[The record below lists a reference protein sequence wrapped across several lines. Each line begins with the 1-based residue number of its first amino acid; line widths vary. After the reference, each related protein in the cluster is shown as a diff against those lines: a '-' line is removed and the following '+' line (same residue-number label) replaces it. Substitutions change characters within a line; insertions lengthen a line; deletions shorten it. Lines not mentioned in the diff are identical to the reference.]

1 MMKKYILLYFI
12 FVLNIVPSFSQT
24 YFVENFDQLFVGSP
38 AAPPGWKQTRIQS
51 ILTANGERDWTQNF
65 WSGSMWVYPTFGIRP
80 PNAVSGS
87 GVLYIEDVSFGSST
101 VALSE
106 RRLESPIIDLSTS
119 VSPYLRFYYFNRE
132 APGQTMHVRMVI
144 SADSGRTWNT
154 LSNILNGF
162 HTSINSWDRINI
174 PIPPRYRKTGV
185 RIGIAIVNKFGS
197 NNPFID
203 SVVIEEY
210 TPPTIFSNGSGNWNA
225 TSTWIGGII
234 PTSENHVVIGTGHTI
249 TAATTGFPTAGIIS
263 RCQDLTVDG
272 TLNYGTGNTN
282 LLHVQGNLEVNGTLN
297 AFNGISGRMVVVGG
311 SVTLN
316 SGSNAILNTNPT
328 VNMGNANSLPLV
340 NFNVNTSGFIFNN
353 SGPAFFTNNG
363 NLSSGTKRIVNVIH
377 IGSDTFTYVGDTAY
391 VIQTFALRNGFVNPN
406 NTLAIGN
413 FTSPNT
419 ANCNIQIVRGRFVSE
434 PIWDNRN
441 ITSRSVGYHYSNTVS
456 VEPITLQ
463 QGFEIPI
470 VSGLRTVSNIIY
482 MNTHNNVSL
491 TDSVRVLGGLQF
503 VRGIINTTTNRFIW
517 YSGTAASLGAGVQP
531 SVVSPSTNHGSYIN
545 GPMRVDFQAANVTY
559 NIPLGVG
566 SNFNTPTLSNNGRR
580 LLTIAPGVSFPAN
593 TQILFQPIQSQAI
606 GTANSPA
613 VTLMGTRSYRIQRL
627 NTGDF
632 PVTTTLTMEMLN
644 NNGTNT
650 DSLFG
655 NQNQLYIVQSPN
667 ITGAWNT
674 RSTLSGL
681 AAVFAQNTYYTRSAS
696 GIGPLNTQGEFFSFA
711 SQAVAVRYDSNTV
724 TRETGSFSGGVPLT
738 NLRIMRVDIQSSGI
752 VVKSRVQKLLFRTTG
767 TNNTAPIVKAKVFYT
782 GNNGTFSNTTPFGAD
797 VNSPTDTMEFTG
809 SVPLIAGSNF
819 FWLVYDMNGSS
830 ISGDSVTAHPVSVT
844 IDGISDSLRLPPP
857 GRRISVA
864 PMQFV
869 NATTTHTNLSPI
881 TRGTTRNDMIRLR
894 VNMTSLGS
902 TIQLEGI
909 NANNIGSTNPFLDV
923 DSITVWYTGNN
934 PNFVSP
940 IYFGGLTARVGAFT
954 IIGSQDLLSD
964 SNFFW
969 ITYNVPSF
977 ASTGNTLDAAIT
989 SMSIGGV
996 VRTPIVSSPAGS
1008 RNIISSYC
1016 VSEALDSNDS
1026 DIGRVTFINGRDT
1039 LLNFGNG
1046 CGNNQSW
1053 AKGTYTNNTNISG
1066 INMQRGAN
1074 ISFTICYASSSS
1086 LFVPSGAAIYID
1098 LNRNGTW
1105 ESNEMLWAASATSS
1119 SNFTGSIN
1127 IPCNVN
1133 LGSTRMRIVLQEG
1146 TILTSFNG
1154 CGQYSFGETEDYTIN
1169 IVEQTPQFISTTTI
1183 QQLGTA
1189 AAANANI
1196 PILYLPLVIKS
1207 SDCLKGAVSNF
1218 YMRTIGSTD
1227 TTDISAAK
1235 IYKTNGNTFNTTT
1248 LLATINNPGARLIFN
1263 ITDSTQNDTNHYWL
1277 TYDIA
1282 SGATGNNVLDAQFDS
1297 ITFQSVRYIPLV
1309 SNPSGNLTITAPMS
1323 YISATSQHPLLSKVI
1338 KGTSN
1343 NIMLR
1348 IPVIMSPTGAPLQ
1361 ATQFNLNTAGSS
1373 NPLTSI
1379 DSIYV
1384 WYTGNNSSFVNPLLF
1399 GVSPAQGGAFAINGV
1414 RNLLNDTNYFW
1425 LTYKISATANTA
1437 DSVDAV
1443 LSNIVIAGINR
1454 IPADSNPIGSRKIRN
1469 QYCVSFAAEVDDG
1482 EILNVTIGSL
1492 NNSSTCSTTGGP
1504 GSVLNKFSDY
1514 SASVS
1519 PVTLVAGKPIP
1530 FSVHTA
1536 TCGGNFQSA
1545 LGIWID
1551 INDDGDYTDA
1561 GEQLHTSP
1569 LFTYGPSMFRTG
1581 NLILPCPDVDGN
1593 YRIRVSLIETNTLP
1607 ITSCQNYSYGETE
1620 EYIVRVVKETP
1631 SLQFASAI
1639 QRTDTIEANTR
1650 NNPILRIPIK
1660 ANVNNC
1666 NLSIISQLRFR
1677 ANGTTQISNIT
1688 AAKIYKTTSA
1698 LFDTIRLLGV
1708 VNNPAISFA
1717 INIQDTLGFDT
1728 SFYWLAYDISST
1740 AANNN
1745 QLDAQFDSLL
1755 YNGSWQIPSVTNPA
1769 GNALVFTFMK
1779 YISSTAEH
1787 PTFSNPDQGAANVQI
1802 LRIPVTMST
1811 LGQALSLTQL
1821 QLSTLGTNNALSN
1834 IDSIKVWY
1842 TGTNSTFSSSQLF
1855 AATGSQNGAY
1865 AMNGNITLQFGI
1877 NYFWVTYKLKSNA
1890 IIGDT
1895 LDASLVNLT
1904 INGVQRIPTLSS
1916 PVGFL
1921 RIRPNYCT
1929 PTYSSGTAFNHFI
1942 SAVNLSNL
1950 SYVGSASSAPYFTYF
1965 DSLQAILQ
1973 RGVTYTLTVTPGTQ
1987 SGNTIVAWID
1997 YNNDGTYVVAEKI
2010 GEVISVG
2017 ANPAFATFTFTV
2029 PLNTPLLTTRLRI
2042 LLNDSAGSNFPAC
2055 MSSLVGETKDFAL
2068 QINAATSPVTYIWN
2082 QTGAASFTTPSNWT
2096 PARTNINLNDRLV
2109 FNSGGNITVTSVPTQ
2124 TVASITIL
2132 NNTHVTLQSTSAAN
2146 LGANDSLN
2154 LTSGRITTGNN
2165 VTIRCGS
2172 NTQLNNGVNMGTITG
2187 SGYVNGRLQRWI
2199 NNLGSYAFPVN
2210 YVDTART
2217 TTLNFTAAPTTPG
2230 TVTVTFIPGI
2240 PGTSGLPFID
2250 NSINLNRVA
2259 ENGVWRINPEN
2270 GLAGGTFNLTLRA
2283 DAFRGVQNI
2292 ALLSLIR
2299 RNDSLSNWINSGS
2312 FAAASG
2318 TTNSFILNRT
2328 GLTQFGEFTV
2338 AGNVSTNPL
2347 PVVLVS
2353 FNAVANQNDAYLNW
2367 TTAFEQNNK
2376 GFHVE
2381 RSFNMINFERIGFVG
2396 GKINSQ
2402 TTNEYS
2408 YFDKAI
2414 FKQVETAYYR
2424 LLQEDM
2430 DGHTEYSETRV
2441 VHAVNGN
2448 GNIIISPNPFVTNT
2462 ALVFNNAT
2470 EGNYSVFITDAQGR
2484 LIAETNL
2491 TLASGK
2497 ATITLEALNSIAPG
2511 IYFIQVK
2518 GYSNNIFK
2526 IVKSAY

>member
-1 MMKKYILLYFI
+1 MMKKNALILLLSFFSI
-12 FVLNIVPSFSQT
+12 TTSFSQT

-38 AAPPGWKQTRIQS
+38 SAPPGWKQTRIQS
-51 ILTANGERDWTQNF
+51 ILTTNGERDWTQNF
-65 WSGSMWVYPTFGIRP
+65 WSGSFWVYPTFGIRP

-87 GVLYIEDVSFGSST
+87 GVLYIEDVNFGSSN

-106 RRLESPIIDLSTS
+106 RRLESPLIDLSTS
-119 VSPYLRFYYFNRE
+119 TSPYLRFFYFNRE

-162 HTSINSWDRINI
+162 HTNTNSWDRISI

-197 NNPFID
+197 NNPFVD
-203 SVVIEEY
+203 SMVVEEY
-210 TPPTIFSNGSGNWNA
+210 TPTTIFSNGSGNWNA

-234 PTSENHVVIGTGHTI
+234 PTSENHVVIGTGHTV

-340 NFNVNTSGFIFNN
+340 NFSVNTSGFIFNN
-353 SGPAFFTNNG
+353 AGPAFFTNNG
-363 NLSSGTKRIVNVIH
+363 NLSSGSKRIVNVIH

-391 VIQTFALRNGFVNPN
+391 VIQTFALRDGFVNPN

-413 FTSPNT
+413 FTTPNT
-419 ANCNIQIVRGRFVSE
+419 ANCNVQIVRGRFISE

-441 ITSRSVGYHYSNTVS
+441 ITSRSIGYHYSNTVS

-463 QGFEIPI
+463 QGFEIPM
-470 VSGLRTVSNIIY
+470 VLGVRTVSNIIY

-531 SVVSPSTNHGSYIN
+531 SVISPSTNHGSYIN
-545 GPMRVDFQAANVTY
+545 GPMRVDFQTANVTY

-566 SNFNTPTLSNNGRR
+566 GNFNAPTLSNNGRR
-580 LLTIAPGVSFPAN
+580 LLTIAPGASFPAN

-632 PVTTTLTMEMLN
+632 PVTTTLTLEMLN
-644 NNGTNT
+644 NNGANT
-650 DSLFG
+650 DSLYG

-667 ITGAWNT
+667 ITGPWNT

-681 AAVFAQNTYYTRSAS
+681 AAVFAPNTYYARSAS
-696 GIGPLNTQGEFFSFA
+696 GLGPLNTQGEFLSFA

-724 TRETGSFSGGVPLT
+724 TRETGTFSGGVPLT
-738 NLRIMRVDIQSSGI
+738 NLRIMRVDIQSSGV

-767 TNNTAPIVKAKVFYT
+767 TSNTAPIVKAKVFFT
-782 GNNGTFSNTTPFGAD
+782 GNNETFSNTTPFGVD

-830 ISGDSVTAHPVSVT
+830 ISGDSVTAHPVTVT
-844 IDGISDSLRLPPP
+844 IDGTTHSLRVPPP

-869 NATTTHTNLSPI
+869 NATTTHTNLNPI
-881 TRGTTRNDMIRLR
+881 TRGTTRNEMIRLR
-894 VNMTSLGS
+894 VNMTTLGS

-909 NANNIGSTNPFLDV
+909 NANNIGSTNPFLDA
-923 DSITVWYTGNN
+923 DSISVWYTGSN
-934 PNFVSP
+934 PNFVAP

-1008 RNIISSYC
+1008 RSIISSYC

-1039 LLNFGNG
+1039 LLNNGIG
-1046 CGNNQSW
+1046 CGNNQTW
-1053 AKGTYTNNTNISG
+1053 AKGTYTNNTNINN

-1086 LFVPSGAAIYID
+1086 LLVPSGAAIYID

-1105 ESNEMLWAASATSS
+1105 ESNEMLWASS
-1119 SNFTGSIN
+1119 SLSSVNFTGNIN
-1127 IPCNVN
+1127 IPCSVG
-1133 LGSTRMRIVLQEG
+1133 LGNTRMRIVLQEG
-1146 TILTSFNG
+1146 TLLTSFNS

-1183 QQLGTA
+1183 QQTGTA
-1189 AAANANI
+1189 AAANSNI

-1207 SDCLKGAVSNF
+1207 SDCVKGAVTNF
-1218 YMRTIGSTD
+1218 YIRTIGTTD

-1235 IYKTNGNTFNTTT
+1235 IYKTTGNTFNTST
-1248 LLATINNPGARLIFN
+1248 LLLSINNPGARLIFN
-1263 ITDSTQNDTNHYWL
+1263 LTDSTQNDTNHYWL

-1282 SGATGNNVLDAQFDS
+1282 SGATGNNLLDAQFDS

-1309 SNPSGNLTITAPMS
+1309 SNPAGNLTITAPMS
-1323 YISATSQHPLLSKVI
+1323 YIVATSQHPLLSKVV

-1348 IPVIMSPTGAPLQ
+1348 IPIIMSPTGAPIQ

-1373 NPLTSI
+1373 SPLSSI
-1379 DSIYV
+1379 DSIYI
-1384 WYTGNNSSFVNPLLF
+1384 WQTGNNPSFINPVLF
-1399 GVSPAQGGAFAINGV
+1399 GARIGQSGAYSISGV

-1425 LTYKISATANTA
+1425 LTYKISSTANTT
-1437 DSVDAV
+1437 DSVDAI
-1443 LSNIVIAGINR
+1443 LSNIVIGGVIR
-1454 IPADSNPIGSRKIRN
+1454 IPADSNPAGSRKIKN
-1469 QYCVSFAAEVDDG
+1469 QYCASFAAEVDDG
-1482 EILNVTIGSL
+1482 EIFNVTIGTL
-1492 NNSSTCSTTGGP
+1492 TNSSTCITTGGQ
-1504 GSVLNKFSDY
+1504 GSMLNKFSDY
-1514 SASVS
+1514 SETVS

-1530 FSVHTA
+1530 FSVYTA

-1561 GEQLHTSP
+1561 GELLHMSS
-1569 LFTYGPSMFRTG
+1569 LFTYGPTMFRAG
-1581 NLILPCPDVDGN
+1581 NLVLPCPDIAGN
-1593 YRIRVSLIETNTLP
+1593 YRIRVSLIETNALP
-1607 ITSCQNYSYGETE
+1607 ITSCQSYAYGETE
-1620 EYIVRVVKETP
+1620 EYIVNVVKEQPTF
-1631 SLQFASAI
+1631 QFTTAI
-1639 QRTDTIEANTR
+1639 QRTDTIEANSR
-1650 NNPILRIPIK
+1650 NNPILRIPLK
-1660 ANVNNC
+1660 ANSNNC
-1666 NLSIISQLRFR
+1666 NLSIISQLRFG
-1677 ANGTTQISNIT
+1677 ANGTTQISNIS

-1698 LFDTIRLLGV
+1698 VFDTIRLLGV
-1708 VNNPAISFA
+1708 INNPANSFA

-1728 SFYWLAYDISST
+1728 SFYWLAYDISLS

-1745 QLDAQFDSLL
+1745 QLDARFDSLL
-1755 YNGSWQIPSVTNPA
+1755 FNSTWQIPSIANPA

-1779 YISSTAEH
+1779 YITSNAIH
-1787 PTFSNPDQGAANVQI
+1787 PTFSNPDQGAPNVQI
-1802 LRIPVTMST
+1802 LSIPITMST
-1811 LGQALSLTQL
+1811 LGQALSLTQF
-1821 QLSTLGTNNALSN
+1821 QLSTIGTTNALSN
-1834 IDSIKVWY
+1834 IDSIKIWY
-1842 TGTNSTFSSSQLF
+1842 TGNSSNFNTNQLF
-1855 AATGSQNGAY
+1855 AASGSQNGAY
-1865 AMNGNITLQFGI
+1865 TINGNVTLQFGI

-1904 INGVQRIPTLSS
+1904 INGAQRIPTVSS
-1916 PVGFL
+1916 PSGFL

-1929 PTYSSGTAFNHFI
+1929 PTYTSGTAFNHSI

-1950 SYVGSASSAPYFTYF
+1950 NYTGTASTAPYFTYF

-1973 RGVTYTLTVTPGTQ
+1973 RGVTYSLTVTPGTQ
-1987 SGNTIVAWID
+1987 SGNTVVAWID
-1997 YNNDGTYVVAEKI
+1997 YNNDGTYAASEKI
-2010 GEVISVG
+2010 GEVTSVG
-2017 ANPAFATFTFTV
+2017 ASPTFATFTFTV
-2029 PLNTPLLTTRLRI
+2029 PLNSPLLTTRLRI
-2042 LLNDSAGSNFPAC
+2042 LLNDSAGSNFTAC
-2055 MSSLVGETKDFAL
+2055 MNSLVGETKDFSL
-2068 QINAATSPVTYIWN
+2068 QINAAPSSVTYFWN
-2082 QTGAASFTTPSNWT
+2082 QVGTANFTTPANWT

-2109 FNSGGNITVTSVPTQ
+2109 FNIGGNITVTNVPNQ
-2124 TVASITIL
+2124 TVSSISIL
-2132 NNTHVTLQSTSAAN
+2132 NNTQVTFQNTIATN

-2154 LTSGRITTGNN
+2154 LISGRITTDTN
-2165 VTIRCGS
+2165 VIIRCGS
-2172 NTQLNNGVNMGTITG
+2172 NTLLNNGVNAGIISG
-2187 SGYVNGRLQRWI
+2187 SGFVNGRLQRWI
-2199 NNLGSYAFPVN
+2199 STAGTYSFPISRI
-2210 YVDTART
+2210 DTARNV
-2217 TTLNFTAAPTTPG
+2217 TLTYTMAPTTAG
-2230 TVTVTFIPGI
+2230 TVTVSFVAGN
-2240 PGTSGLPFID
+2240 PGTLGLPFVD
-2250 NSINLNRVA
+2250 NSVTLNRVA
-2259 ENGVWRINPEN
+2259 ENGVWRIVSEN
-2270 GLAGGTFNLTLRA
+2270 DLTGGTFNLALRA

-2292 ALLSLIR
+2292 SLLSIIR
-2299 RNDSLSNWINSGS
+2299 RNDATASWNNSGTY
-2312 FAAASG
+2312 AAASG
-2318 TTNSFILNRT
+2318 NINSFIINRT

-2353 FNAVANQNDAYLNW
+2353 FNAFVNQNDAYLNW

-2381 RSFNMINFERIGFVG
+2381 RSFNMLNFERIEFVG
-2396 GKINSQ
+2396 GKVNSQ
-2402 TTNEYS
+2402 TTNDYS
-2408 YFDKAI
+2408 YIDKAI
-2414 FKQVETAYYR
+2414 FYQVQTAYYR
-2424 LLQEDM
+2424 LVQEDM

-2441 VHAVNGN
+2441 VHALNGN
-2448 GNIIISPNPFVTNT
+2448 GDIIISPNPFVTNT

-2470 EGNYSVFITDAQGR
+2470 EGKYSVFITDAQGR

-2491 TLASGK
+2491 TLASGN